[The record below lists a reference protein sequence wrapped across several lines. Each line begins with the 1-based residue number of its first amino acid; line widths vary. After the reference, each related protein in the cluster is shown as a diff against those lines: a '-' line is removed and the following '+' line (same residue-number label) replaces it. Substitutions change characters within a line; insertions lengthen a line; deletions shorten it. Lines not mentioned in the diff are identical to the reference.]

1 MGSCCMNKID
11 METLNTNLSSEVSKK
26 IVINSPIVKN
36 IIGKQLEIIEI
47 PSYTVLD
54 SVFEYE
60 VLDNFESE
68 DSQSTEKKRLRNG
81 KGILKQATAKS
92 HGSGGSSAS
101 SSKKVSFC
109 RTTTFFEKK
118 SRKGLMLESQTLS

>member
-1 MGSCCMNKID
+1 MGSCCMNK
-11 METLNTNLSSEVSKK
+11 MENETLNTNLSSEMSKK

-36 IIGKQLEIIEI
+36 IIGKQLEILEI
-47 PSYTVLD
+47 PSYTILD

-60 VLDNFESE
+60 VLDDQESE
-68 DSQSTEKKRLRNG
+68 DCESTEKRRFNNG
-81 KGILKQATAKS
+81 KGILKQITAKS
-92 HGSGGSSAS
+92 QGSGGSSAG

>member
-1 MGSCCMNKID
+1 MGSCCMNKMD
-11 METLNTNLSSEVSKK
+11 YETLNTNISSEISKK

-36 IIGKQLEIIEI
+36 IIGKQLEILEI
-47 PSYTVLD
+47 PSYTILD

-60 VLDNFESE
+60 VLDNKESE
-68 DSQSTEKKRLRNG
+68 ESESSEKKRLNNG
-81 KGILKQATAKS
+81 KGILKQITAKS
-92 HGSGGSSAS
+92 QGSGGSSAG

-118 SRKGLMLESQTLS
+118 SKKVVMLESQTLS